1 MPMSI
6 SERRRVTALGTRR
19 ARGAGFTLIEVLVVV
34 VIIALVAALVTV
46 KISPDARQSLR
57 EEGLRLAALLAHA
70 RDEAIVTGAP
80 LAWQRTDEGYRF
92 MQRAADRTWQP
103 VNRDASLRARTLPAG
118 VSLPAVE
125 TSAPSSGTY
134 PVIVLSPTGLTEPFR
149 ITLALGE
156 HRVWVS
162 SDGTAAAMVE
172 DRRQ

>member
-1 MPMSI
+1 MSI
-6 SERRRVTALGTRR
+6 SDPSRLATLGTRR
-19 ARGAGFTLIEVLVVV
+19 SGGAGFTLLEVLVVV

-80 LAWQRTDEGYRF
+80 LAWQRTDDGYRF

-103 VNRDASLRARTLPAG
+103 VDRDPSLRARSLPVG
-118 VSLPAVE
+118 VSLAAVQ
-125 TSAPSSGTY
+125 TLTPPTGAY

-156 HRVWVS
+156 HRVQVS
-162 SDGTAAAMVE
+162 SDGTAAAVVE
-172 DRRQ
+172 DQRQ